1 MRSRSFLASV
11 LVAGTLLASLAIAA
25 PAGAFVNWPGYLF
38 DPSHTSLNGAA
49 TAITPANAG
58 TIAPAWSQAFAPGGG
73 FFASPVVY
81 NGDVYIGGNDG
92 WFYQLDEAT
101 GKVLHSRH
109 LGKEFACTDTPSY
122 AYGVVDTATVAPDPS
137 RGGALTVY
145 VTGGDGTGT
154 DGTVTN
160 GHDGI
165 FLWALDA
172 TTLKPVWTT
181 DPVPVDVQPGDV
193 GWASPMVS
201 NGTISVGIA
210 SACDAPLVS
219 GGMSV
224 RSQANGALISKY
236 LTVPPGVLG
245 GSIWSTPA
253 ISGSST
259 WLATGNPDPTAGAQ
273 QGDSFSIV
281 RLDGNATTHSDI
293 WTVVPDQTGKD
304 NDFGASPTLFTGT
317 VNGVAGTPMI
327 GDCNKNGT
335 FYALRSQ
342 QLSLGAPVWK
352 YQLSI
357 QDDLLCNAS
366 AIWDAGAHQLIAG
379 STQTPNGNPGSI
391 QALSPDQNPASRVI
405 WQSYLPCAVE
415 GPPSEDGAGVLA
427 VVTFNGDLPCSG
439 TAVPSLYLFDAHATV
454 PNGSGPPAPQLL
466 KTIPL
471 GRAAFSQPAFA
482 DGYLFVTTDGS
493 MMAYRVPAP
502 PTPPTGGGSPPPPPS
517 GAPTVTRA
525 QIKADLRRAL
535 VPRGRA
541 ARILALLKHR
551 RYTFMF
557 RAPTAGKVVIEWL
570 ALPRGA
576 RAAKATKP
584 VIVAS
589 GSARFAKPGRV
600 RITIRLTPAGR
611 RMLKHAHSLR
621 LTAKGIYTPKGGS
634 SLTATRTLRLRR

>member
-1 MRSRSFLASV
+1 VLKSRSFLSSV
-11 LVAGTLLASLAIAA
+11 LVAAALLVSLAIAA

-58 TIAPAWSQAFAPGGG
+58 AIAPAWSQAFAPGGG

-101 GKVLHSRH
+101 GKVLHSLH
-109 LGKEFACTDTPSY
+109 IGKEFACTDTPNFG
-122 AYGVVDTATVAPDPS
+122 YGVVDTATVAPDPS
-137 RGGALTVY
+137 RGGAPTVY
-145 VTGGDGTGT
+145 VTGGDGT
-154 DGTVTN
+154 DGTTTN
-160 GHDGI
+160 ANDGI
-165 FLWALDA
+165 WLWALDP
-172 TTLKPVWTT
+172 TTLKPVTSWPT
-181 DPVPVDVQPGDV
+181 DPAPVDVQPGDV

-210 SACDAPLVS
+210 SACDAPLVT

-224 RSQANGALISKY
+224 RSQANGALIGKY

-317 VNGVAGTPMI
+317 VNGVAGTRMI

-335 FYALRSQ
+335 FYAVQSQ
-342 QLSLGAPVWK
+342 QLSVGAPVWK

-357 QDDLLCNAS
+357 QDDLLCNAG

-427 VVTFNGDLPCSG
+427 VVTYNGDFPCSG
-439 TAVPSLYLFDAHATV
+439 TAVPSLYLFNAHATV
-454 PNGSGPPAPQLL
+454 PNASGPPAPQLL

-471 GRAAFSQPAFA
+471 GRAAFSQPVFA

-493 MMAYRVPAP
+493 LMPYSVPA
-502 PTPPTGGGSPPPPPS
+502 PPTGGGSPPPPPPS
-517 GAPTVTRA
+517 GTPTVTRA

-535 VPRGRA
+535 LPRGRA
-541 ARILALLKHR
+541 ARIRALLKHHG
-551 RYTFMF
+551 YTFMF
-557 RAPTAGKVVIEWL
+557 TAPTAGKVVIEWSAL
-570 ALPRGA
+570 ARGA

-584 VIVAS
+584 VIVAR
-589 GSARFAKPGRV
+589 GSARFSKPGRV
-600 RITIRLTPAGR
+600 RITIRLTPAGKR
-611 RMLKHAHSLR
+611 ILKHARSIK
-621 LTAKGIYTPKGGS
+621 LTAKGTYTPRGGS
-634 SLTATRTLRLRR
+634 SLTATRAFRLRR